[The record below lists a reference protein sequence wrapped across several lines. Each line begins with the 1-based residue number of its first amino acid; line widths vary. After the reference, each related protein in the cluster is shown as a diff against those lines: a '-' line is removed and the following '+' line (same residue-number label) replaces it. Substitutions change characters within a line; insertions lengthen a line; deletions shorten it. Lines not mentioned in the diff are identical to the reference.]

1 MKTTFKK
8 IAAFTAATLITA
20 ALAVPVFA
28 EYDANNTPWFVGT
41 GLDADTD
48 PYFVKTLTIYNDNNS
63 NVYVPAVK
71 YTYTVAP
78 ATVSVGDKAPTVKD
92 KDGLTATVQAG
103 PEGGFLLKGSDGKGT
118 DEYVFQFKDKDKAVE
133 LEDTKAVVSDK
144 IYVVFDAEK
153 FTGGAGVYRYVVTET
168 ESDYAD
174 YGISRAEGDIVR
186 YVDVYV
192 EEGDDGKPEVYGTVM
207 FYSDGPNANIDIATN
222 KTDGFSQNG
231 NNTGEGTGEDF
242 EAEKKKEVDPDAYK
256 GDELYTYD
264 YTVEKIFKND
274 MIVGNTLPFVV
285 TVTNTDTNKAVQYF
299 NYSKVSAD
307 SAANAIAAAND
318 ATNGTKGTVDTA
330 DTTVKLGD
338 EKYLAVTGIPANC
351 LITVTETNDKD
362 AIYDVTVEDSI
373 AGKII
378 KDTDNISIGKSDS
391 ASIGGTA
398 PIAISDYDGD
408 DSKLAANL
416 ENTIFTNTMKSIS
429 PTGLLFTV
437 APFAAMAGL
446 GAGMIVLFSK
456 NKKRDDAENI
466 I

>member
-28 EYDANNTPWFVGT
+28 EYDADNTPWFVGT
-41 GLDADTD
+41 GLDADKD

-63 NVYVPAVK
+63 NVYVPAVE

-118 DEYVFQFKDKDKAVE
+118 DEYVFQFEDKDKAVT

-144 IYVVFDAEK
+144 VYVVFDADK

-192 EEGDDGKPEVYGTVM
+192 EEGENGKPEVYGTVM
-207 FYSDGPNANIDIATN
+207 FYSDDPDESIDIATN

-231 NNTGEGTGEDF
+231 NNTGEGTGKDF
-242 EAEKKKEVDPDAYK
+242 EAEKDKEVDPDTYK

-264 YTVEKIFKND
+264 YTVEKIFRND

-299 NYSKVSAD
+299 NYSTVSAD
-307 SAANAIAAAND
+307 SAKNAIAAAND

-330 DTTVKLGD
+330 DTAVKLGD

-362 AIYDVTVEDSI
+362 AIYDVTVKDSI
-373 AGKII
+373 ANTII
-378 KDTDNISIGKSDS
+378 DTGEVSIGKTES
-391 ASIGGTA
+391 ASIGSST
-398 PIAISDYDGD
+398 PIAISNYAGD
-408 DSKLAANL
+408 DSELEAKL